1 MKIGLNL
8 SFAVKRWLEPK
19 FLSSIIRNDLETRYI
34 QFTWDLLNPWWPSRQ
49 RDKIAREWSQAF
61 KKEGLIL
68 TGTFG
73 GLASYTYPQLM
84 APRAEQRE
92 ISLDFFKRAID
103 MSAAMES
110 NSIGTPLG
118 GMTHND
124 AYGEKRREEIY
135 SVVLDLVRELAAY
148 AKKTGLEKI
157 IIEPTPLFTEF
168 PNDPNNSLKLMQDL
182 DGTTDVPVRLL
193 IDWGHA
199 ILEPFLKEQADM
211 ENWLN
216 KCHPYIDCFHL
227 QQTDGLLD
235 RHWSFTHDGKLSI
248 DSIRAVI
255 EKYNLNDLIQY
266 VEVIYPFEET
276 DENVYDD
283 IRKTMRILQ
292 NSLGEGGY

>member
-1 MKIGLNL
+1 M
-8 SFAVKRWLEPK
+8 
-19 FLSSIIRNDLETRYI
+19 IRNDLETRYI

-49 RDKIAREWSQAF
+49 RDEIAREWSQAF

-68 TGTFG
+68 TGTSG

-84 APRAEQRE
+84 APTTEQRK

-103 MSAAMES
+103 LSAVMES
-110 NSIGTPLG
+110 SSIGTPLG

-124 AYGEKRREEIY
+124 AYDKKKREEIY

-157 IIEPTPLFTEF
+157 VVEPTPLFTEF
-168 PNDPNNSLKLMQDL
+168 PNDPKNSLKLMQDL
-182 DGTTDVPVRLL
+182 NGTTDVPVRLL
-193 IDWGHA
+193 VDWGHA

-211 ENWLN
+211 ENWLS
-216 KCHPYIDCFHL
+216 KCQPYIDCFHL

-235 RHWSFTHDGKLSI
+235 RHWSFTHNGKLNI
-248 DSIRAVI
+248 DSIRYVI

-283 IRKTMRILQ
+283 IRKTMCMLQ
-292 NSLGEGGY
+292 NFLGEGGY